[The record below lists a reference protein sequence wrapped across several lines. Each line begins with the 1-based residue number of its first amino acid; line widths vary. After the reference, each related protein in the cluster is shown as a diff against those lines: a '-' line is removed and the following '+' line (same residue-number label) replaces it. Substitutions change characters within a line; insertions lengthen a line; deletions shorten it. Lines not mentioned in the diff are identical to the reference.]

1 MGLFEMSDENL
12 SSDTSTSV
20 QYSTFNWGFYKISRH
35 VPKSLATLN
44 LHLCVRSI
52 KRHCNESQSH
62 LMVAGRRQHV
72 HAGTTQTSIQ
82 RWTVEE
88 KENHSLIAGVKTLS
102 GSRTIYSEA
111 EELDGGGRR
120 DYGCGAG

>member
-44 LHLCVRSI
+44 LHPCVRSI
-52 KRHCNESQSH
+52 KRHCNEGQSH
-62 LMVAGRRQHV
+62 LMVAGRRRHV
-72 HAGTTQTSIQ
+72 HAGTTQTSIR
-82 RWTVEE
+82 RWTEEE